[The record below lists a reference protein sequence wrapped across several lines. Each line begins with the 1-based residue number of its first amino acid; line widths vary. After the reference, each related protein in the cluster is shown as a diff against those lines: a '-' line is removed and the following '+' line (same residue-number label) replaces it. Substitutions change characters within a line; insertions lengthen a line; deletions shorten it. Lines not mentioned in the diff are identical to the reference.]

1 LTLRIII
8 HLIHRKLNFNPALLL
23 FIQLLKSL
31 HRKNNSQVLLII
43 VCILAI
49 TSFSHAQQSIDYKP
63 PVTIKK
69 QNNQIKD
76 TIEVKQQN
84 LFTPPNRLKF
94 GNYLYSDYDYLRA
107 AGEYKEYLRN
117 FDNDTVRL
125 KYGICFF
132 RIGRFA
138 EAADNFKTLFFNS
151 ALSEKARLLFY
162 ESHFFNDDYR
172 TFRDLTEKENYLP
185 VDYRKE
191 VDKLNS
197 SSYFLDNSFLP
208 DTESLFKPFDDSVHS
223 KLADFYYRKKYI
235 AVKSLTTAALLSV
248 VIPGAGKIY
257 TGEIGDG
264 VTSLIATV
272 VSAYLAVS
280 NFQNDHKFR
289 GWLFSGLTAF
299 FYAGNIYGSAASA
312 QIYNARIRFNLQ
324 SEIKLYFEQRN
335 YFLSGIGF

>member
-1 LTLRIII
+1 
-8 HLIHRKLNFNPALLL
+8 L
-23 FIQLLKSL
+23 FIQSLKSI
-31 HRKNNSQVLLII
+31 HRKNNFPILLVILY
-43 VCILAI
+43 ILAI
-49 TSFSHAQQSIDYKP
+49 TSFNYAQQSIDYKP

-76 TIEVKQQN
+76 TTEVKQQD

-94 GNYLYSDYDYLRA
+94 GYYLYSENDYLRA
-107 AGEYKEYLRN
+107 AGEFKEYLRN
-117 FDNDTVRL
+117 YDNDTVRL
-125 KYGICFF
+125 KYALCYF

-162 ESHFFNDDYR
+162 ESHFFCDDYR
-172 TFRDLTEKENYLP
+172 TFRDLTDKENYMP
-185 VDYRKE
+185 MDFRKE

-197 SSYFLDNSFLP
+197 ASYFLDNSFLP
-208 DTESLFKPFDDSVHS
+208 DTATLFKPFDDSVHS
-223 KLADFYYRKKYI
+223 KLADFYYKKKYNPQ
-235 AVKSLTTAALLSV
+235 KSITTTVLLSA

-272 VSAYLAVS
+272 VSAYLAVT

-335 YFLSGIGF
+335 YFLPVIGF

>member
-1 LTLRIII
+1 M
-8 HLIHRKLNFNPALLL
+8 
-23 FIQLLKSL
+23 
-31 HRKNNSQVLLII
+31 LII

-49 TSFSHAQQSIDYKP
+49 TSFSNAQQSLDYKP
-63 PVTIKK
+63 PVTVKK
-69 QNNQIKD
+69 QNNLIKD
-76 TIEVKQQN
+76 TIEVKHQD
-84 LFTPPNRLKF
+84 LFTPSNRLKF
-94 GNYLYSDYDYLRA
+94 GNHLYSDNDYLRA
-107 AGEYKEYLRN
+107 AGEFKEYIRN
-117 FDNDTVRL
+117 IDNDTVRL
-125 KYGICFF
+125 KYALCYF

-151 ALSEKARLLFY
+151 TLSEKARLLFY
-162 ESHFFNDDYR
+162 ESHFFYDDYR
-172 TFRDLTEKENYLP
+172 TFRDLTEKENYMP
-185 VDYRKE
+185 VDFRNE

-197 SSYFLDNSFLP
+197 TSYLLDNSFLP
-208 DTESLFKPFDDSVHS
+208 DTASLFKPFDDSVHS
-223 KLADFYYRKKYI
+223 KLTDFYYRKKYI
-235 AVKSLTTAALLSV
+235 AQKSITTAVLLSA

-264 VTSLIATV
+264 ITSLIATV

-299 FYAGNIYGSAASA
+299 FYAGNIYGSAVSA